1 MQRRDLDEANSCF
14 DVHQGS
20 NVKQL
25 VKHVCVTAAA
35 AVLLTVLPASTAY
48 AQETPVGDVSFGY
61 QWQRAS
67 ATDCEGDDCSETL
80 PAGWYVDISGGSHM
94 FRLVG
99 QFDGSSKSDAF
110 DETGLQFGLL
120 TYGAGVRTN
129 ATDGSVRPFAQFL
142 VGGMRTKFTEPGFDE
157 PAENAFMIDLG
168 GGVNIPAGGRWGARV
183 GFDYRRG
190 FFKEEEGGAVN
201 TFRFNIGVL
210 FNLVG

>member
-1 MQRRDLDEANSCF
+1 
-14 DVHQGS
+14 
-20 NVKQL
+20 VKQL
-25 VKHVCVTAAA
+25 AKQACVTAATI
-35 AVLLTVLPASTAY
+35 LLTVLPASIVN

-61 QWQRAS
+61 QWQRVSS
-67 ATDCEGDDCSETL
+67 AGCEGDGCSETL

-110 DETGLQFGLL
+110 DETGLKVNVL
-120 TYGAGVRTN
+120 TYAAGVRTN

-142 VGGMRTKFTEPGFDE
+142 LGGMRTSSSQPGFTDQSE
-157 PAENAFMIDLG
+157 HAFMIDAG
-168 GGVNIPAGGRWGARV
+168 GGVNIPAGPRWGARV

-190 FFKEEEGGAVN
+190 FFKDEEGGAVN
-201 TFRFNIGVL
+201 AFRFNVGVV